1 MYLAVVHQHR
11 RPVKGLDMSNGPTA
25 QTGELPFVANIMRG
39 DVSMDPVIQ
48 QLLFGLDGQG
58 GFLPGA
64 FRAAER
70 TFFDEQGRPLVIPQ
84 EIAGFSPDQIAAQQ
98 LARRS
103 IGSQQPFLRAA
114 ERELFGGQ
122 RDLEAGIRD
131 QLRSEQRGLSTLK
144 RGLGEAMGTTRR
156 ATGRFGADLD
166 ALDRVSREGEQA
178 LGRRVDQAT
187 GTLRGGVS
195 TLGQE
200 LDTALAREQQAIDRF
215 GGDLGGAL
223 AQRRAAI
230 GSLAPGVGRSEAA
243 LRSAV
248 GGLDLGLGTAERTTA
263 AGLGDLSR
271 RLSESE
277 ARLRQTTGGFDP
289 RMTAAFFDPFEDRV
303 VQQTID
309 DVFEAGEQQ
318 DIAQR
323 ARDIQTGGESAFGSR
338 ARRQIGCNT
347 L

>member
-25 QTGELPFVANIMRG
+25 QTGELAFVANIMRG

-166 ALDRVSREGEQA
+166 ALDRVS
-178 LGRRVDQAT
+178 
-187 GTLRGGVS
+187 
-195 TLGQE
+195 
-200 LDTALAREQQAIDRF
+200 
-215 GGDLGGAL
+215 
-223 AQRRAAI
+223 
-230 GSLAPGVGRSEAA
+230 
-243 LRSAV
+243 
-248 GGLDLGLGTAERTTA
+248 
-263 AGLGDLSR
+263 
-271 RLSESE
+271 
-277 ARLRQTTGGFDP
+277 
-289 RMTAAFFDPFEDRV
+289 
-303 VQQTID
+303 
-309 DVFEAGEQQ
+309 
-318 DIAQR
+318 
-323 ARDIQTGGESAFGSR
+323 
-338 ARRQIGCNT
+338 
-347 L
+347 